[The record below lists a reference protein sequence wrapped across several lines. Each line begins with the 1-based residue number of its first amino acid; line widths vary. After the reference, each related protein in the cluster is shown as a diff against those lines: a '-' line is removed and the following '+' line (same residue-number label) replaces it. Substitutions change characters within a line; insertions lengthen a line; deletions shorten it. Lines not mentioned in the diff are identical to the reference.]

1 MLQLN
6 QIDGLFNHVIKIVK
20 TFSLASTLKHATC
33 NSSSHPIHI
42 SAGEEDGDDDK
53 AEEEEEE

>member
-6 QIDGLFNHVIKIVK
+6 QIDGLFNHVIK
-20 TFSLASTLKHATC
+20 TFSTASTLKHATC
-33 NSSSHPIHI
+33 NSSSHPIQI
-42 SAGEEDGDDDK
+42 SAREEDGDDDN